1 MSGGSEPGRAP
12 AWRRY
17 LRFWGSD
24 PARDVDDELRFHIQA
39 RYDEYRAS
47 GMPPDLARAE
57 VARRFGDVH
66 SVRDRCV
73 AIDSQWQREQTMMDV
88 LHRAGADVR
97 YGLRQLHRN
106 LPLSVAAILCF
117 ALGIGANASIFSVV
131 NAVLFRPLPFTDPG
145 RLVLVGEWLPA
156 VGGENFGVISLP
168 EFTDYRRLDGR
179 IFASSGI
186 YEGGSAASHGTAI
199 SGGGTEPERVTGLR
213 VSPSL
218 FPTLGARAAIGRT
231 FGATDDTS
239 GGPNAVILSDAL
251 WRRRFGARDVIGQS
265 IDVDGEP
272 RTIVGVM
279 PPSFAFPL
287 PGIGGDP
294 ADLFVPIR
302 ITADAEKERGNSYS
316 TFLVGRLAPGVTI
329 QQARRAA
336 SELVASYPKLHP
348 EFYRT
353 NWKTEADVFPLRDR
367 SVRDVRRPLV
377 ILLGAVSL
385 VLLIACINV
394 SSLLL
399 ARAAARQRE
408 IAVRQALGA
417 SRARLV
423 QQFLWE
429 GATLALVGGAIGI
442 VLAVWGAR
450 LLAAHAP
457 NTLLQGYD
465 VSVDWRVL
473 GATAA
478 VVVAT
483 SLVFSLVPA
492 LAQSPRAL
500 GTTLREEGRAST
512 SGGVRVRGRRLLVIA
527 QVAIALMLSAGAGL
541 LARSFVEARNTDPGF
556 SPDHVVT
563 FRVGIPD
570 ARYPDAAS
578 VLAFDRRV
586 LDGLRALPG
595 VDRAS
600 ASMRLPLQDPMRMM
614 FSVEHQAPPHLPI
627 GTGTFVMPDYFQTM
641 RIPLVAGRYIDAGD
655 VNGRLPVIV
664 VNEALA
670 QHFFGATGARDAV
683 GRRIK
688 WGSPGSPAPWLTI
701 VGVTRNVKD
710 TGLDRDQE
718 WSVYFPAL
726 QAADVN
732 VTGMMRSLAF
742 VARSGGSDVSVERAI
757 RGVVRAIDPDMP
769 IVGPRLMTD
778 VIDSSVADRRFDTY
792 LLGAFA
798 LLALALAATGI
809 YGLIAYSVVQR
820 TREIGVRLALGALPR
835 DVVRLVLGD
844 GARLAGI
851 GIVLGLAGAL
861 SLTRLIRSL
870 LFHVSPVDPVSFAAA
885 SALLLGVALA
895 ASLLPAWR
903 ASRTDPQTAMRA
915 D

>member
-1 MSGGSEPGRAP
+1 MSGGHGSGRPP

-24 PARDVDDELRFHIQA
+24 PARDVDDELQFHIQA
-39 RYDEYRAS
+39 RYDEFIAA
-47 GMPPDLARAE
+47 GMPREAARAE
-57 VARRFGDVH
+57 VARRFGNVDT
-66 SVRDRCV
+66 VRERCV
-73 AIDSQWQREQTMMDV
+73 AIDSQWQREQTMMDI

-97 YGLRQLHRN
+97 YALRQLRRN
-106 LPLSVAAILCF
+106 APLSVAAIICF
-117 ALGIGANASIFSVV
+117 ALGIGANASIFSIV
-131 NAVLFRPLPFTDPG
+131 NGVLFRPLPFNDPN
-145 RLVLVGEWLPA
+145 RLVLVGEWLPSI
-156 VGGENFGVISLP
+156 GGDNFGVISLP
-168 EFTDYRRLDGR
+168 EFTDYQRLNGR
-179 IFASSGI
+179 IFSNTAV

-199 SGGGTEPERVTGLR
+199 AGGGAEPERVTGYR

-218 FPTLGARAAIGRT
+218 FPTLGVRAAIGRT
-231 FGATDDTS
+231 FDASDDTS

-251 WRRRFGARDVIGQS
+251 WHRRFGARDVIGTS
-265 IDVDGEP
+265 IEVDGKP
-272 RTIVGVM
+272 RTIVGIM
-279 PPSFAFPL
+279 PPSFRFPL
-287 PGIGGDP
+287 TGIGGDA
-294 ADLFVPIR
+294 ADLFTPIR

-329 QQARRAA
+329 EQARRAV
-336 SELVASYPKLHP
+336 SDLVASYPTLHP
-348 EFYRT
+348 EVYRHSWT
-353 NWKTEADVFPLRDR
+353 TKADVFPMRDR
-367 SVRDVRRPLV
+367 AVRDVRGPLV

-417 SRARLV
+417 SRGRLV

-429 GATLALVGGAIGI
+429 GATLALAGGALGV
-442 VLAVWGAR
+442 VLGVWGAR
-450 LLAAHAP
+450 VLAAHAP
-457 NTLLQGYD
+457 NELLQGYE

-473 GATAA
+473 AATAA
-478 VVVAT
+478 VVIVT
-483 SLVFSLVPA
+483 SIVFSLVPA
-492 LAQSPRAL
+492 FAQPAGAL

-512 SGGVRVRGRRLLVIA
+512 SGGMRVRGRRLLVIV
-527 QVAIALMLSAGAGL
+527 QVAIALMLATGAGL
-541 LARSFVEARNTDPGF
+541 LAHSFLAARGTNPGF

-570 ARYPDAAS
+570 ARYPDAKS

-586 LDGLRALPG
+586 LDGLRVVPG
-595 VDRAS
+595 VEHAS
-600 ASMRLPLQDPMRMM
+600 ASLRLPLQDPMRMM
-614 FSVEHQAPPHLPI
+614 FTVEHQTPPHLPI
-627 GTGTFVMPDYFQTM
+627 GTGTFVMPDYFETM

-655 VNGRLPVIV
+655 VDGRLPVIV
-664 VNEALA
+664 VNDALA
-670 QHFFGATGARDAV
+670 EHFFGANGARDAV
-683 GRRIK
+683 GKRIK
-688 WGSPGSPAPWLTI
+688 WGSPTSPAPWLTI
-701 VGVTRNVKD
+701 VGVTANVKD
-710 TGLDRDQE
+710 AGLDQNQE

-726 QAADVN
+726 QAPDVN

-742 VARSGGSDVSVERAI
+742 VARTSGPDASVERAI
-757 RGVVRAIDPDMP
+757 RGIVRAIDPDMP

-778 VIDSSVADRRFDTY
+778 VIDSSVAGRRFNTY

-809 YGLIAYSVVQR
+809 YGLIAYSVMQR

-844 GARLAGI
+844 GARLAGV

-861 SLTRLIRSL
+861 SLTRLMRTL
-870 LFHVSPVDPVSFAAA
+870 LFHVSPFDPLSFAAA
-885 SALLLGVALA
+885 SGILLAVAIA

-903 ASRTDPQTAMRA
+903 ASRTDPQTAMRVE
-915 D
+915 